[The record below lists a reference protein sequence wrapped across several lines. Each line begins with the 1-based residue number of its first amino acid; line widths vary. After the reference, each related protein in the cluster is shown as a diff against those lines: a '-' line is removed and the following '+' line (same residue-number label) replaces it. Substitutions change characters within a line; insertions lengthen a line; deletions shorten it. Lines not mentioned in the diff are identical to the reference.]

1 MTHISGTSYNGIE
14 VADFGSGG
22 LDAGERIGRTVDR
35 PRRKIVRRAIVVLG
49 LGGIA
54 GAAYTEPQV
63 LTRSWTAV
71 APYAQSLMDAAR
83 TPPTATAVVTPTGEG
98 AAGESA
104 PAPAERL
111 AALPAE
117 KAKASLPTE
126 PAAAPAPVSPSPA
139 ETIKP
144 PPRNAIAESPK
155 TQPGDAYAAPK
166 PAPIDPLAKKAEAA
180 GLHPDLS
187 RALLQKLSDADFK
200 TATTAVNKAL
210 TEAGDTETFIW
221 PQKAAKSATR
231 FRISF
236 VPGAPQDCRRYVVE
250 IAKDGWQTTALPV
263 EKCGVKRV
271 AARG

>member
-14 VADFGSGG
+14 VADFAAGG
-22 LDAGERIGRTVDR
+22 LDASERIGRTVDK
-35 PRRKIVRRAIVVLG
+35 PRKKILRRAMMVLG

-83 TPPTATAVVTPTGEG
+83 TPPTATAVVPPTAEG
-98 AAGESA
+98 AKSDPAA
-104 PAPAERL
+104 PLQERF

-117 KAKASLPTE
+117 KPQPPPQAD
-126 PAAAPAPVSPSPA
+126 PAATPAPSAPAPAQPVKPSAKAALAESSPA
-139 ETIKP
+139 
-144 PPRNAIAESPK
+144 
-155 TQPGDAYAAPK
+155 PGDAYAAPK
-166 PAPIDPLAKKAEAA
+166 PAPIDPLTKKAEAA

-210 TEAGDTETFIW
+210 TEVGDTETFIW